1 MCEGTDYRE
10 REITMN
16 TQYSIYQINPDRDK
30 DRVLFIGSKLLKLV
44 FNKLEVDPAIYDKVY
59 DGKCGRLDSL
69 EGIYMTL
76 NMHLPEDYKCRSLSV
91 SDVVEIK
98 ESESIEPGFYFVDSI
113 GFKRINFDKT
123 KCGKGGENN
132 VHSTHSV

>member
-1 MCEGTDYRE
+1 
-10 REITMN
+10 MN

-44 FNKLEVDPAIYDKVY
+44 LNKLEVDPAIYDKVY

-69 EGIYMTL
+69 EDIYMTL

-98 ESESIEPGFYFVDSI
+98 ESESIEPGFYFVDRFYFVDSI